1 MPEGIPQQVTSYLPA
16 SSYYYVIPSWFAN
29 TCSNYNKPK
38 WPKDLRI
45 NPKIKDLN
53 FAFNKYEIRWI
64 SGIRKYFF
72 LLYRMSSKLKTNFP
86 TCLHKITTC
95 PICLA
100 VKKGHAELTKNLWV
114 FHIAYF
120 TCSLLV
126 YIFFKVA
133 ATLYHNEDEVPISRE
148 KLRKWYFA
156 RAKKRSRKLY
166 NYIPADI
173 TLLALQ
179 CTFHNFCVWPETCK
193 ISPTPPF

>member
-1 MPEGIPQQVTSYLPA
+1 MPEAIQQQVTSYLPA
-16 SSYYYVIPSWFAN
+16 FSYYHVIPSWFAN

-133 ATLYHNEDEVPISRE
+133 ATLYHNEDEVSDFPRKIK
-148 KLRKWYFA
+148 KL
-156 RAKKRSRKLY
+156 
-166 NYIPADI
+166 
-173 TLLALQ
+173 
-179 CTFHNFCVWPETCK
+179 
-193 ISPTPPF
+193 